1 MFDSALPVLFL
12 TTDYGLR
19 TMKSL
24 RPMILVAAIG
34 VLGGVAYFAQEQ
46 APLGARMA
54 DAAES
59 LLAALSD
66 EQRAK
71 IAFDFDDKER
81 VNYAFVPLQDNAT
94 KKPTRK
100 GLRLEEM
107 TDGQKKAVLEL
118 LKTGTSEKG
127 FEQAVTIMSLETIL
141 HDLEK
146 NGAMVRNTGWYF
158 VTIFGKPAK
167 TGKWGWR
174 IEGHHLSLNFTIAD
188 GQVLSATPAF
198 FGANPAEVKTGERK
212 GTRVL
217 KDVEDL
223 ARELYSSLD
232 DEQKKLA
239 LQPKHFGEPAQHVA
253 AEKVGEP
260 VGLPASKMNE
270 KQKELLES
278 LLKAYTARMPGPVA
292 GAQWKMVIDGGLDK
306 VHFAYTGGL
315 NDGQPHTYR
324 VQGANFI
331 VQFLNVQDDSAK
343 NPANHIHSA

>member
-1 MFDSALPVLFL
+1 MKL
-12 TTDYGLR
+12 LR
-19 TMKSL
+19 AF
-24 RPMILVAAIG
+24 ILVAALA
-34 VLGGVAYFAQEQ
+34 VLGSVAYFAEEQ

-54 DAAES
+54 DAAQN
-59 LLAALSD
+59 LLGSLSD
-66 EQRAK
+66 QQRAK
-71 IAFDFDDKER
+71 ISFDFDDKER
-81 VNYAFVPLQDNAT
+81 FNYAFVPLQDKD

-146 NGAMVRNTGWYF
+146 NGAMVRNPDWYF

-174 IEGHHLSLNFTIAD
+174 IEGHHLSLNFTIVD
-188 GQVLSATPAF
+188 GQVQSATPAF
-198 FGANPAEVKTGERK
+198 FGANPAEIKFGERK
-212 GTRVL
+212 GQRIL

-223 ARELYSSLD
+223 ARELFTSLD
-232 DEQKKLA
+232 DEQKKVA
-239 LQPKHFGEPAQHVA
+239 LQPKPFGEPTQHVA
-253 AEKVGEP
+253 AEKVGDP
-260 VGLPASKMNE
+260 VGVPGAKMTE

-292 GAQWKMVIDGGLDK
+292 GAQWKMVTDAGLDK
-306 VHFAYTGGL
+306 VFFAYTGGVK
-315 NDGQPHTYR
+315 DGEPHTYR
-324 VQGANFI
+324 VQGPKFI
-331 VQFLNVQDDSAK
+331 VQFLNEQKDSAG
-343 NPANHIHSA
+343 NTANHIHSAWRELPSDFGVR